1 MEGALSRTFASEE
14 WGLILG
20 GSSGF
25 GLATAHKLAAHGMNL
40 ALVHRDRR
48 GAMHRIEP
56 EFEKL
61 RGAGVQLRTWNA
73 DALDPAKRAEI
84 VGELGSLLGSGR
96 VKMLLH
102 SIAFGNLKL
111 LVAEQPRPS
120 TAAAELAAAL
130 GVDAAKLVAAADQ
143 LVAEGRDELAE
154 IATPPAYPS
163 HSFLDTE
170 DFARTIHC
178 MGTSLLDWVQ
188 DLHCERLFAADA
200 RVFGLTSE
208 GNEVAWKGYA
218 AVSAAKVS
226 LEALARSIAMEFA
239 PYGIRCN
246 VLQPGVTETPALAAI
261 PGSDRLK
268 AHARLRNP
276 FRRLTM
282 PRDVA
287 NVVYLLCLD
296 EAAWITGERIRVD
309 GGEHVAGSPS

>member
-1 MEGALSRTFASEE
+1 
-14 WGLILG
+14 LILG

-61 RGAGVQLRTWNA
+61 RGSGVQLRTWNA
-73 DALDPAKRAEI
+73 DALDAEKRAEI
-84 VGELGSLLGSGR
+84 VGELKTLLGSGR
-96 VKMLLH
+96 VRMLLH

-111 LVAEQPRPS
+111 LVAEQARPS
-120 TAAAELAAAL
+120 AAAAAELAAEL
-130 GVDAAKLVAAADQ
+130 GIEPAKLVAAADK
-143 LVAEGRDELAE
+143 LLAEGRDELAE
-154 IATPPAYPS
+154 IATAPAYPT

-170 DFARTIHC
+170 DFSRTIHC

-188 DLHCERLFAADA
+188 HLHREGLFAADA

-239 PYGIRCN
+239 PYGLRCN

-276 FRRLTM
+276 FRRLTT

-296 EAAWITGERIRVD
+296 EAAWINGSVIRID
-309 GGEHVAGSPS
+309 GGEHVAGSTS

>member
-1 MEGALSRTFASEE
+1 MSRTFGSED

-61 RGAGVQLRTWNA
+61 RGTGVQLRTWNA
-73 DALDPAKRAEI
+73 DALDPARRAEI
-84 VGELGSLLGSGR
+84 VADLKGALGAGR
-96 VKMLLH
+96 VRMLLH

-111 LVAEQPRPS
+111 LVAEPPRPS
-120 TAAAELAAAL
+120 RAAAELAAEL
-130 GVDAAKLVAAADQ
+130 GVDAAKLVAAADK
-143 LVAEGRDELAE
+143 LLAEGRDELAE
-154 IATPPAYPS
+154 IATPPAYPA
-163 HSFLDTE
+163 HSFLDAD
-170 DFARTIHC
+170 DFSRTIHC

-188 DLHCERLFAADA
+188 DLHREGLFAADA

-239 PYGIRCN
+239 PYGLRCN

-276 FRRLTM
+276 FRRLTT

-287 NVVYLLCLD
+287 NVVYLMCLD
-296 EAAWITGERIRVD
+296 EAAWINGSVIRVD
-309 GGEHVAGSPS
+309 GGEHVAGSTS

>member
-1 MEGALSRTFASEE
+1 MEGALSRTFGSEE

-188 DLHCERLFAADA
+188 DLHRERLFAADA

>member
-1 MEGALSRTFASEE
+1 MSHSFGSED
-14 WGLILG
+14 WGVILG

-40 ALVHRDRR
+40 AIVHRDRR

-61 RGAGVQLRTWNA
+61 RGTGVQLRIWNA
-73 DALDPAKRAEI
+73 DALDAGKRAEI
-84 VGELGSLLGSGR
+84 VAELKPLLGSGR
-96 VKMLLH
+96 IRMLLH

-111 LVAEQPRPS
+111 LVAERPRPS
-120 TAAAELAAAL
+120 TAAAELASEL
-130 GVDAAKLVAAADQ
+130 GVDTAKLVAAADK
-143 LVAEGRDELAE
+143 LLAEGRDELAE
-154 IATPPAYPS
+154 IAAPAAYPT
-163 HSFLDTE
+163 HSFLDTD

-188 DLHCERLFAADA
+188 DLHSAALFASDA

-239 PYGIRCN
+239 PHGLRCN

-276 FRRLTM
+276 FRRLTT

-296 EAAWITGERIRVD
+296 EAAWINGSVIRVD
-309 GGEHVAGSPS
+309 GGEHVAGSTA

>member
-1 MEGALSRTFASEE
+1 LSRSFGSED
-14 WGLILG
+14 WGVILG

-40 ALVHRDRR
+40 AIVHRDRR

-61 RGAGVQLRTWNA
+61 RGSGVQLRIWNA
-73 DALDPAKRAEI
+73 DALAAEKRTEI
-84 VGELGSLLGSGR
+84 VAELKAALGTGR

-111 LVAEQPRPS
+111 LVAEQPKPS
-120 TAAAELAAAL
+120 AAAAQLAAEL
-130 GVDAAKLVAAADQ
+130 GVDPAKLVAAADK
-143 LVAEGRDELAE
+143 LLAEGRDELAE
-154 IATPPAYPS
+154 IATPPAYPT
-163 HSFLDTE
+163 HSFLDTD

-188 DLHCERLFAADA
+188 HLHREGLFAADA

-226 LEALARSIAMEFA
+226 LEALARSIAMEYA
-239 PYGIRCN
+239 PYGLRCN

-268 AHARLRNP
+268 AGARLKNP
-276 FRRLTM
+276 FRRLTT

-287 NVVYLLCLD
+287 NVVYLMCLD
-296 EAAWITGERIRVD
+296 EAAWINGTVLRVD
-309 GGEHVAGSPS
+309 GGEHVAGSTS

>member
-1 MEGALSRTFASEE
+1 MSSRTFGTDE

-25 GLATAHKLAAHGMNL
+25 GLATAQKLAAHGMSL
-40 ALVHRDRR
+40 ALAHRDRR

-56 EFEKL
+56 EFEKI
-61 RGAGVQLRTWNA
+61 RGAGVPLRTWNA
-73 DALDPAKRAEI
+73 DALDAEKRGEI
-84 VGELGSLLGSGR
+84 VAELKQALGPNGR
-96 VKMLLH
+96 VKLLLH

-111 LVAEQPRPS
+111 LVAERARPS
-120 TAAAELAAAL
+120 TAAADLARELGIAPEKLAAAADKLL
-130 GVDAAKLVAAADQ
+130 G
-143 LVAEGRDELAE
+143 EGHDELAE
-154 IATPPAYPS
+154 IATPPAYPT
-163 HSFLDTE
+163 HSYLDTD
-170 DFARTIHC
+170 DFSRTIHC

-188 DLHCERLFAADA
+188 HLHRENLFAADA
-200 RVFGLTSE
+200 RVLGLTSE
-208 GNEVAWKGYA
+208 GNQVAWKGYA

-239 PYGIRCN
+239 PHGLRCN

-276 FRRLTM
+276 FRRLTT

-287 NVVYLLCLD
+287 NVVFLMCLD
-296 EAAWITGERIRVD
+296 EAAWINGEVIRVD
-309 GGEHVAGSPS
+309 GGERVAGSTS

>member
-1 MEGALSRTFASEE
+1 MEGALSRTFGSEE

-188 DLHCERLFAADA
+188 DMHRERLFAADA